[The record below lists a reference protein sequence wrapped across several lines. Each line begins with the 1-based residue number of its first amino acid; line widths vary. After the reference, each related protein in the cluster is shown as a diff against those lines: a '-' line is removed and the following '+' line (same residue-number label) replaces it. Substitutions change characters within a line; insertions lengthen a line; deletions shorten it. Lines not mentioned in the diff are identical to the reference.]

1 MTRSTYVA
9 MLAKMRGVGVDKEWG
24 GSRKDA
30 IGRRAGWSAFFY
42 GISLVIL
49 IDFGFRGGQAVSL

>member
-1 MTRSTYVA
+1 MA